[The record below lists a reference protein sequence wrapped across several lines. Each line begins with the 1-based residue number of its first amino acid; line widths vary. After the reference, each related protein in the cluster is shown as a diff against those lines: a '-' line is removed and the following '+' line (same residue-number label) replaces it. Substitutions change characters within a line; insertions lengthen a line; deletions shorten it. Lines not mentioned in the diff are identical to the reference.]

1 MREAM
6 AGSTGGM
13 QPKPYCAGSRM
24 AAKARALEEG
34 RGRALASFQQ
44 RCSSFKYSSEGGTEK
59 GAVAGLR
66 LKKALG
72 WAKSA

>member
-1 MREAM
+1 M

-34 RGRALASFQQ
+34 RGRAFQQ
-44 RCSSFKYSSEGGTEK
+44 TCSSFKYSSEGGTEK

-72 WAKSA
+72 